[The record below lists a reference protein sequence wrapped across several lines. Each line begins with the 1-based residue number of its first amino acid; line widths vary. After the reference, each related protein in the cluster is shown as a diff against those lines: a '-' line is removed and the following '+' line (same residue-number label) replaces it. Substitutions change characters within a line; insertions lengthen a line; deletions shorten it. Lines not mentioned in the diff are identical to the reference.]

1 MVFSEFIDNM
11 ASLLSSKENS
21 IPQKLLN
28 TQSEMTN
35 ELQQGLVLL
44 NNRKH
49 ALNQLSNSLL
59 LIESFKAG
67 DKKLDETN
75 QKELQILAAL
85 ESEFQSKLSEYSRN
99 YKSFMDSY
107 YRAVED
113 VKTCKARCLS
123 TYPVGSPDYSM
134 KRQGCD
140 AGCTFKG
147 PYLQSCQDTFLTS
160 RVTNQTCAAITKG
173 KCLAGNV
180 ILGQNSAVT
189 SASYADRNNTTIKDG
204 CCECGGGAGGP
215 PTVNIRGKNIK
226 NCTQVPWA
234 LGFSGASGS
243 YTTSACYSANM
254 PSANVNANLY
264 RNYAA
269 LTSQND
275 ALIKLLESI
284 LNLFELTILER
295 NIKDKSPEKIERM
308 KRYFIYTLIGFDDI
322 QNYVRKLVDSIYSL
336 FTTLELDIRRFAPN
350 AKRIQ
355 LDSLINFNNSD
366 KAGDFDE
373 IEETS
378 PEIYKQLSENWYT
391 EANCCG
397 FGTEKYSTL
406 DEAIVNMGEEYKNIQ
421 SFHRFI
427 FNRKIIHTYSISKI

>member
-21 IPQKLLN
+21 KPQKLLN

-160 RVTNQTCAAITKG
+160 RVNNQTCAAITKG

-226 NCTQVPWA
+226 NCTQVPGA

-275 ALIKLLESI
+275 ALIKLAKKIFDKINGLRTINKNIDGKLTDGDKNLKNQLALYGNVYANI
-284 LNLFELTILER
+284 LANSGGNQDYTIDGKVEDILLKE
-295 NIKDKSPEKIERM
+295 KSQSLHFLLWGSLATLVIIMAVERM
-308 KRYFIYTLIGFDDI
+308 
-322 QNYVRKLVDSIYSL
+322 RK
-336 FTTLELDIRRFAPN
+336 
-350 AKRIQ
+350 
-355 LDSLINFNNSD
+355 
-366 KAGDFDE
+366 
-373 IEETS
+373 
-378 PEIYKQLSENWYT
+378 
-391 EANCCG
+391 
-397 FGTEKYSTL
+397 
-406 DEAIVNMGEEYKNIQ
+406 
-421 SFHRFI
+421 
-427 FNRKIIHTYSISKI
+427 